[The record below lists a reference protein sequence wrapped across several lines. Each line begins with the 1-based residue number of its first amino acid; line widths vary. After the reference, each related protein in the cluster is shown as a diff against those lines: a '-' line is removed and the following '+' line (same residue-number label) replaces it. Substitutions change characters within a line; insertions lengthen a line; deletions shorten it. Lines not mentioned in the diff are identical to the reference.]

1 MKSNTSGNVELVI
14 QREIHSRDD
23 RSYSLPL
30 GGAVQ
35 SYSSGRNST
44 GSNISGLAHDPS
56 PSPHAM
62 DSSNPCECFF
72 FFLHFFSFSIL
83 FIRIFEHHSTFSL
96 IYYHRL
102 FFFIAQYFSSL
113 NSCIFCIFLYRYGW
127 LYFSFHFIHR
137 R

>member
-72 FFLHFFSFSIL
+72 FVAF
-83 FIRIFEHHSTFSL
+83 
-96 IYYHRL
+96 L
-102 FFFIAQYFSSL
+102 FFFY
-113 NSCIFCIFLYRYGW
+113 
-127 LYFSFHFIHR
+127 FIHSNF
-137 R
+137 